1 MIEES
6 QPHQKECLR
15 IKDGWLQKQ
24 VTFTVGSL
32 KAKSIIY
39 IILAY
44 LLEQLNVSFSLWLYF
59 VQQYWYKHLGKRK
72 LFAKVVHQIAHPLP
86 VVHELNNNELTMSY
100 LRGQS
105 ILNDLHK

>member
-86 VVHELNNNELTMSY
+86 VSWV
-100 LRGQS
+100 
-105 ILNDLHK
+105 